1 MKKIVLSVLLLTV
14 AAATSA
20 FAHAY
25 PQMNKIYICDYNN
38 YSGAAKDPGLSWW
51 QKRIGSTPELLYTIE
66 NFVKADGTLDAYKA
80 NWSHPRT
87 NYYGFTTWDFL
98 FKDGPLCTNTVVTP
112 GGFTISFQG
121 CSDGHTRFCYTE

>member
-51 QKRIGSTPELLYTIE
+51 ERRIGSTTELIYTHE
-66 NFVKADGTLDAYKA
+66 HFQRPNNNWDAYKA
-80 NWSHPRT
+80 TWSNPRT
-87 NYYGFTTWDFL
+87 NSYGITTWDFH
-98 FKDGPLCTNTVVTP
+98 FKDGAFCTNAVVTP
-112 GGFTISFQG
+112 GGYTIGIQG